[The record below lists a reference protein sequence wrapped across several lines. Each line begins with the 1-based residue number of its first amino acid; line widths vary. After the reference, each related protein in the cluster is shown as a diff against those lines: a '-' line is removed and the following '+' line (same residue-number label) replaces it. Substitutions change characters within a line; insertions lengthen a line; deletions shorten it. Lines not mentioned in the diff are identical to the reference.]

1 MSTACVELD
10 AFGRPIRSSCFA
22 VRRERVEPASLL
34 PSSSP
39 SPHPSSTSSTL
50 SPAAEAR
57 PRASGHWHA
66 LGLSAPMRR
75 RPPPHLSQTR
85 GPAAHELLEQWRNS
99 SSSTPRDQRLTSTR
113 SAAASA
119 RMRRSFAL
127 EKRAAAGAALAPTS
141 PAVRSPVH
149 VPVVEVAHFAPN
161 LSEPCIHRYQ
171 RQSDYYSESDT
182 ESNVTPGR
190 SHQPAECCTHQLN
203 SRESM

>member
-1 MSTACVELD
+1 MSTACAELD
-10 AFGRPIRSSCFA
+10 AFGRRIRSSCFA

-57 PRASGHWHA
+57 PRASWHWHA
-66 LGLSAPMRR
+66 LGLSAPMR
-75 RPPPHLSQTR
+75 PPPHLSQTR
-85 GPAAHELLEQWRNS
+85 APAAHELLEQWRNS
-99 SSSTPRDQRLTSTR
+99 SSRTPRDQSLTSTR
-113 SAAASA
+113 SSAASA
-119 RMRRSFAL
+119 RMRRAFAL

-141 PAVRSPVH
+141 PAVRGPVH

-203 SRESM
+203 SRETM